1 LILSL
6 NTISILSESNRLSFI
21 FVYSAFLF
29 GAFVNSTSLSAQQY
43 DPLEGLFVNSSE
55 KSGEE
60 DNPKKQKKNWEEWLE
75 LNLAYAPAGGLV
87 QHTGGYSYTWLEGA
101 SVVWKGPNEGKRI
114 FKNNVVKDIE
124 PLLPYAAPKCVCI
137 FNHEIS
143 NKEYLDF
150 VTDVLLE
157 KMRQLNPRMELMDK
171 DGNFSDSF
179 LSVLQN
185 HFLRPDAF
193 RTKLAT
199 GKSFGRILSQ
209 YIKDTVTNKEKMLH
223 ELLAMEKITYNG
235 IPVFPDVSGWK
246 YNVSTFSWNDPMAL
260 YYMFHPSYSS
270 YPVCSLLQPQAMAY
284 CQWLS
289 KQLSGLSGKEVVVSL
304 PTEMEWI
311 QAACY
316 ENNQRNSYY
325 KPSINKYWRNEKGV
339 YIANHVGYREPQNKS
354 TNNRSSRNKTEQAA
368 GENTLLNS
376 KDSVS
381 NNGQQGVDLSYVMD
395 GGLYATPV
403 FSYWPNDA
411 GCYNIF
417 GNVAE
422 MTSTTVGDMMVV
434 KGGSFLDV
442 GDVLF
447 PGSRALVYTREPLP
461 MVGFRP
467 VVKIR

>member
-1 LILSL
+1 MR
-6 NTISILSESNRLSFI
+6 ESNRFSLVFI
-21 FVYSAFLF
+21 FSAVFL
-29 GAFVNSTSLSAQQY
+29 GAVFNCSPLNAQHY
-43 DPLEGLFVNSSE
+43 DPLEGLFVNSSG

-60 DNPKKQKKNWEEWLE
+60 DNPKKQNKNWEEWLE
-75 LNLAYAPAGGLV
+75 LNLAYAPAGGKV

-114 FKNNVVKDIE
+114 FKNNVAKDIE

-137 FNHEIS
+137 FNHEIT

-157 KMRQLNPRMELMDK
+157 KMRQLNPRIVLMDK

-179 LSVLQN
+179 LSALQN

-199 GKSFGRILSQ
+199 GKSFGRILIQ
-209 YIKDTVTNKEKMLH
+209 YVKDTINNNEKMLH

-246 YNVSTFSWNDPMAL
+246 YNISTFSYNDPMAL
-260 YYMFHPSYSS
+260 YYLFHPAYSD
-270 YPVCSLLQPQAMAY
+270 YPVGSLLQPQAMAY

-289 KQLSGLSGKEVVVSL
+289 KQLSGLSGKDVVVSL

-311 QAACY
+311 QAASY
-316 ENNQRNSYY
+316 ENDQRNSYY
-325 KPSINKYWRNEKGV
+325 KPSVNKYWRNEKGV
-339 YIANHVGYREPQNKS
+339 YIANHTGYREPKNPNYTKEKSSQNKVS
-354 TNNRSSRNKTEQAA
+354 GEAPNANLTKTDSLGNNDDNIIKSS
-368 GENTLLNS
+368 L
-376 KDSVS
+376 
-381 NNGQQGVDLSYVMD
+381 DLASD

-442 GDVLF
+442 GEVLF

-467 VVKIR
+467 VVKVR